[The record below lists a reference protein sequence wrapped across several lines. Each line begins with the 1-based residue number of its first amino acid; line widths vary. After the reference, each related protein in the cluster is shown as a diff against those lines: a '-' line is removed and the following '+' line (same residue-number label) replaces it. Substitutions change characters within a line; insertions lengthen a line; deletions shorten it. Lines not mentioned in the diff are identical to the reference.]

1 MTAKLLFIVGLY
13 LAVLPLSVKADDCTP
28 FGALGVSRES
38 NHEVTEYS
46 TEFLNCSDQKEQK
59 LFSLRRFQLGRDE
72 SQLLVNPQTLKT
84 VILKSSCVACSAMR
98 KADYQNSNYG
108 QWLDG
113 SMSSP
118 YPLQNDGITKG
129 PARSAAVAVTIDM
142 CPSRKGI
149 SQKVYDRLLQ
159 ISADQGQSFPVGV
172 AMTKAWLE
180 SYPRSFAW
188 LKTQLLQKRL
198 DIVWINHSATH
209 PYRKNQSL
217 EHNFLLSPGINFTSE
232 VLGTEATLIRAG
244 VTPSIFFRFPGLV
257 SSREQVLTL
266 GNWGLIA
273 LGSNAWLAKGERA
286 RAGSVILIHGN
297 QNEPAGEELFLNYVE
312 SKTADIAW
320 ASITELLVLP

>member
-1 MTAKLLFIVGLY
+1 MTKKFLFIAGLY
-13 LAVLPLSVKADDCTP
+13 LAFLPFSVEAEDCAP
-28 FGALGVSRES
+28 FGSLGVSRES
-38 NHEVTEYS
+38 NHAVKEYS
-46 TEFLNCSDQKEQK
+46 AEFLNCSDQNGKK
-59 LFSLRRFQLGRDE
+59 LFSLRRFQLGKDE

-84 VILKSSCVACSAMR
+84 VILKSSCVSCSAMR
-98 KADYQNSNYG
+98 NADYQNSNYG
-108 QWLDG
+108 QWLDE

-118 YPLQNDGITKG
+118 YPLQNDGIIKG
-129 PARSAAVAVTIDM
+129 SARSAVAVTIDM

-159 ISADQGQSFPVGV
+159 ISAEQGQSFPVGV

-180 SYPRSFAW
+180 SYPRSFGW
-188 LKTQLLQKRL
+188 LKTQVLQRHL

-217 EHNFLLSPGINFTSE
+217 GHNFLLSPGINFTNE
-232 VLGTEATLIRAG
+232 VLGTEASLIRAG

-257 SSREQVLTL
+257 SSREQILTL

-286 RAGSVILIHGN
+286 RGRLSRSDSW
-297 QNEPAGEELFLNYVE
+297 QSER
-312 SKTADIAW
+312 T
-320 ASITELLVLP
+320 